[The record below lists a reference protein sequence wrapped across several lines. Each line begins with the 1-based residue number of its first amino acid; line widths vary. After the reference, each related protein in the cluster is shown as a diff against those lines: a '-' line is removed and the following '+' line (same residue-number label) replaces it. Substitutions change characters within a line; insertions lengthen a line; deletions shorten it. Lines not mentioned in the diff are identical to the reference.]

1 MPYDF
6 TKYFSCMENL
16 HNSWW
21 VVLVNR
27 WFHEKFQ
34 FWLISTHTD
43 TIFVDFTRNNSQGEC
58 WNWCLCIQ
66 RNVCIKIREF
76 INFQRTKQRLI
87 PLVPMAEVMNENKVN
102 LLVYFYSLLL
112 LLSWLVKPYP
122 THAKVL
128 LRWVFGKR
136 LCPSIL
142 LSWAG

>member
-1 MPYDF
+1 MMSRTRKP
-6 TKYFSCMENL
+6 
-16 HNSWW
+16 
-21 VVLVNR
+21 
-27 WFHEKFQ
+27 
-34 FWLISTHTD
+34 LISRKISILADIDTHRHSAQWMRQ
-43 TIFVDFTRNNSQGEC
+43 IFVDLTRNNSQGEC